1 MDVIKNTLKLLSLA
15 SEYGYKRIAIG
26 IRHKDIPKSVS
37 FPFEPDR
44 IVFGWP
50 CDKTTTSGGTWPA
63 IWKIIEKLG
72 AGAGCGNS
80 HQMQIKSE
88 MFLDGY
94 YYLDKDNTWKATHI
108 WKKSSPKYKEVGF
121 PLSNIVSDR
130 DLCIKMYDTKDCKDT
145 CVCKTCMNREKKVS
159 VKKILNGDKYHSFDD
174 GYCSHSVYYGKN
186 KRNFFIKKHLG
197 CINTNDC
204 KFYTDWI
211 KYLRKELK

>member
-88 MFLDGY
+88 MFLEKSQLLQNGAWLDSQNY
-94 YYLDKDNTWKATHI
+94 SIQFYL
-108 WKKSSPKYKEVGF
+108 F
-121 PLSNIVSDR
+121 
-130 DLCIKMYDTKDCKDT
+130 
-145 CVCKTCMNREKKVS
+145 
-159 VKKILNGDKYHSFDD
+159 
-174 GYCSHSVYYGKN
+174 
-186 KRNFFIKKHLG
+186 HLV
-197 CINTNDC
+197 
-204 KFYTDWI
+204 
-211 KYLRKELK
+211 L